1 MKIECNPSELSK
13 AVKLLVTLFNN
24 ISMLDIDNAAELE
37 NAVVILEDFIGG
49 IEDRIATATLSKK
62 SVKPAMTDKK
72 KSVEVQRRDQ
82 FKLICHL
89 NGSVFTVDIADI
101 EKLQP
106 LVTSLKNEIING
118 KLIHYIP
125 TAIRDEKLTWV
136 VELDGADPDIPESR
150 FKEIVSFHQVITV
163 QDITRFGRELLVLR
177 HQDEYNRTQTTLSPV
192 YTDVMSCY
200 RESWSSLID
209 LVASL
214 LVTYHA
220 INGNLNRISC
230 CKECGKLIYQNRVG
244 CRSYCSTDCR
254 VRHNQAEENP
264 IQRKC
269 RRRQN
274 AWAQNKIKAGHPNFL
289 LKGQCGDCISDL
301 PGGQCK
307 FIRERHER
315 LKDEK
320 QISSFL

>member
-1 MKIECNPSELSK
+1 MKIESNPSELSQ
-13 AVKLLVTLFNN
+13 AVKLLITLFNN
-24 ISMLDIDNAAELE
+24 ISMLDMDNPAELE

-49 IEDRIATATLSKK
+49 IEDRISTATLSKK
-62 SVKPAMTDKK
+62 SVKTSIANKK
-72 KSVEVQRRDQ
+72 KSVVVQRRDQ
-82 FKLICHL
+82 FELLCHL

-106 LVTSLKNEIING
+106 LVTSLKNEITDG

-125 TAIRDEKLTWV
+125 TSIRDEKLTRV

-150 FKEIVSFHQVITV
+150 FKENVSFHQIMTV
-163 QDITRFGRELLVLR
+163 QTITKFGRELLVLR
-177 HQDEYNRTQTTLSPV
+177 HQDEYKRTQTTLSPI

-200 RESWSSLID
+200 RDSWSSLID

-214 LVTYHA
+214 LVTYHI

-230 CKECGKLIYQNRVG
+230 CNECGKLIYQNRAG

-254 VRHNQAEENP
+254 VRHNQSEENP

-274 AWAQNKIKAGHPNFL
+274 AWAQNQVKTGHPNFL
-289 LKGQCGDCISDL
+289 LKGQCENCFADL
-301 PGGQCK
+301 PGGKCK
-307 FIRERHER
+307 VIQERHTGR
-315 LKDEK
+315 LKAEK
-320 QISSFL
+320 TV

>member
-1 MKIECNPSELSK
+1 MKIESNPSELSQ
-13 AVKLLVTLFNN
+13 AVKLLITLFNN
-24 ISMLDIDNAAELE
+24 ISMLDMNNPAELE

-49 IEDRIATATLSKK
+49 IEDRIALSTLSKK
-62 SVKPAMTDKK
+62 SVKTSNSNKK
-72 KSVEVQRRDQ
+72 KSIEVQRRDQ
-82 FKLICHL
+82 FKLLCHL

-118 KLIHYIP
+118 KLIHYVP
-125 TAIRDEKLTWV
+125 TAIRDEKLTIE
-136 VELDGADPDIPESR
+136 VELDGADTDKTESR
-150 FKEIVSFHQVITV
+150 FKENVSFHQVITV
-163 QDITRFGRELLVLR
+163 QAITKFGRELLVLR
-177 HQDEYNRTQTTLSPV
+177 HQDEYNRTQTTLSPI

-200 RESWSSLID
+200 RDSWSSLID

-230 CKECGKLIYQNRVG
+230 CNECGKLIYQNRAG

-254 VRHNQAEENP
+254 VRHNQADENP

-274 AWAQNKIKAGHPNFL
+274 AWVLNHIKAGQPNFL
-289 LKGQCGDCISDL
+289 LKGQCKDCSTDL

-307 FIRERHER
+307 LIRERHGR
-315 LKDEK
+315 LMV
-320 QISSFL
+320 